1 MKQRIAQLLAL
12 LLALSLLAGCGGPAE
27 PAETAESAA
36 PETETVS
43 QPEPVPAE
51 ETPQAPETSQAEPES
66 VLEEAWDPNLPYG
79 NGQEADWDPE
89 ALVAQVDTSLCP
101 IQFPLAEPDS
111 LSVWMSI
118 PDMLPQDLP
127 EGMAAH
133 RTFMVM
139 EELTNVK
146 LEWTEVTTTLAATQF
161 QLMVAG
167 GDYTDMIFNASS
179 MYNTGLTGAV
189 EDEVFLPLND
199 YLEEYAPRYYALATY
214 NEDIY
219 RTCTTS
225 NGDFVSFLGFVDK
238 KSYVDTGMVIR
249 QDFLDQVGM
258 DVPETYDQYHQVL
271 TAFKNQLGLA
281 EPLYLPASVTYSME
295 YLAGGYGIAGK
306 LFSMPFNSDPW
317 YQVDGEV
324 RYGITQPE
332 YKDYLTMMHQWY
344 TEGLVNP
351 DFVSL
356 NARDCEVEKVITDD
370 IGVFLLEGMAFTTL
384 DSFDKSN
391 PNWDVT
397 PLKEPV
403 LQAGDIVHF
412 ATEQSLASNG
422 GVVITTA
429 CENIPLAVAWND
441 MWLSHEAV
449 MAANYGLEGESYT
462 MENGEPRYT
471 ELALTGRNLQVMYT
485 NANVGSITYRDA
497 QSYTYSDLRLECY
510 ETWTAAR
517 DSLYSYPG
525 NATMTQEENE
535 DYARI
540 NADIHTF
547 AEENITKFVTG
558 ERDMAEFD
566 AFVADLTSMNLDA
579 VIAIK
584 QAALDR
590 YYGA

>member
-1 MKQRIAQLLAL
+1 MKRLCPLTLTAAL
-12 LLALSLLAGCGGPAE
+12 LLGLLAGCSGAEVQSSSAPPANSTPVTE
-27 PAETAESAA
+27 AVASAA
-36 PETETVS
+36 P
-43 QPEPVPAE
+43 QPEEASV
-51 ETPQAPETSQAEPES
+51 PETGSAAS
-66 VLEEAWDPNLPYG
+66 ATDADWDPSLPYG
-79 NGQEADWDPE
+79 NGTEEDWDPE
-89 ALVAQVDTSLCP
+89 AIVAAVDTDANP
-101 IQFPLAEPDS
+101 IQFPLDEQET

-133 RTFMVM
+133 RTFMAM

-146 LEWTEVTTTLAATQF
+146 LDWTEVTTTLAATQF
-161 QLMVAG
+161 QLMIAG

-179 MYNTGLTGAV
+179 MYNTGLAGAV
-189 EDEVFLPLND
+189 EDDVFLPLND
-199 YLEEYAPRYYALATY
+199 YIEEYAPRYYALATY
-214 NEDIY
+214 NEDNY
-219 RTCTTS
+219 RACTTTQ
-225 NGDFVSFLGFVDK
+225 GDFVAFLGFADK
-238 KSYVDTGMVIR
+238 KSYVDTGFVIR
-249 QDFLDQVGM
+249 QDFLDQLNLGL
-258 DVPETYDQYHQVL
+258 PETYDEYHDVL
-271 TAFKNQLGLA
+271 TAFKNDLGIT
-281 EPLYLPASVTYSME
+281 EPLYLPASVTFSNE

-332 YKDYLTMMHQWY
+332 YKEYLTMMHQWY

-356 NARDCEVEKVITDD
+356 NARDCEIEKVITDD

-384 DSFDKSN
+384 DSYDKEN

-403 LQAGDIVHF
+403 LEKGEIVHF
-412 ATEQSLASNG
+412 APEQSLVSG
-422 GVVITTA
+422 GGIVLTTA
-429 CENIPLAVAWND
+429 CRDVPLAVAWND
-441 MWLSHEAV
+441 MWLCHDAV

-485 NANVGSITYRDA
+485 NSNIGSITYRDA
-497 QSYTYSDLRLECY
+497 QTYTYSDLRVECY
-510 ETWTAAR
+510 NTWSETR
-517 DSLYSYPG
+517 DSLYTYPS
-525 NATMTQEENE
+525 NAVMTQEENE
-535 DYARI
+535 EYARI
-540 NADIHTF
+540 NADIHTY

-558 ERDMAEFD
+558 EQDMAEFD
-566 AFVADLTSMNLDA
+566 AFVENLKSMNLEQ
-579 VIAIK
+579 VTAIK

-590 YYGA
+590 YYGV